1 CSVVVGIAGD
11 VEDLLVCLPAGI
23 DPALDDLHALEW
35 RSGRRR
41 RPGIGEREDAEAR
54 APAPPDAPDVT
65 AHGYAAVVRRR
76 DQVGVA
82 AAEIRLA
89 SAEEAEDGAR
99 AAQARDLCA
108 AHPVR
113 GGDATGIS

>member
-1 CSVVVGIAGD
+1 
-11 VEDLLVCLPAGI
+11 
-23 DPALDDLHALEW
+23 LEW

-54 APAPPDAPDVT
+54 APAPPDGPDVT

-76 DQVGVA
+76 DEVGVA

-89 SAEEAEDGAR
+89 SAEEAEDGAGAAR
-99 AAQARDLCA
+99 AVDLAAAQR
-108 AHPVR
+108 R
-113 GGDATGIS
+113 GEGVAGVLFRPHDGGATGRRPAAPPGDPRGQ